1 MLLRWK
7 THLGKHRFINSSPMA
22 HPSLRLFAGQR
33 IDDTQIRIATR
44 MSLVL
49 LRQNVAGADMAGSKE
64 LLGEFVLK
72 TLRSRYAVPVV
83 DIPSA

>member
-1 MLLRWK
+1 
-7 THLGKHRFINSSPMA
+7 
-22 HPSLRLFAGQR
+22 
-33 IDDTQIRIATR
+33 

-49 LRQNVAGADMAGSKE
+49 LRQNVAGADTAGSKE

>member
-1 MLLRWK
+1 LQVKADADGSAGHKRNPAFQLPA
-7 THLGKHRFINSSPMA
+7 HLFP
-22 HPSLRLFAGQR
+22 PSGQ
-33 IDDTQIRIATR
+33 